1 MNSPA
6 SLANRAN
13 AESATPEHFGRV
25 HDLLIIGGG
34 INGAGIA
41 RDASGRGLTV
51 ALVEAS
57 DLGGAT
63 SSASTKLIHGGLRY
77 LEFYAFGLVRKALAE
92 REVLLDIAPHITW
105 PQSFILPHSPEQRP
119 EWMLRAGLFL
129 YDHLARRRVVP
140 GSARVDL
147 RQDRAGRA
155 LLPQFTRGFRYWDG
169 WVDDARLVIANL
181 QDARAKGAL
190 VLPRTR
196 VVRAEFDGT
205 VWQATLGDGRSL
217 AARRIINT
225 AGPWASEVA
234 RTVLGRNDAPAL
246 RLVQGSHI
254 ITRRVHMGRDAF
266 MFQQPDG
273 RIIFVIPYERDFSL
287 IGTTERDIDSPEAAQ
302 ITETETDYLIAAA
315 NRYLSRP
322 LTRSDV
328 VHSYAGVRP
337 LILEPGKGDRETTRD
352 YRLVAHDGVPA
363 MTVVGGKI
371 TTYRVLA
378 EDVLKAIAPKSKPWT
393 HDAPLPGGD
402 VVRLDGET
410 GQDAFKRWL
419 VDLTARQENYDPKL
433 VKRLAMT
440 LGTAAEPL
448 LNGGLGDNI
457 GGLFEAELDHYVR
470 NEWATCSAD
479 VLWRRTKMGL
489 HIGNAGKA
497 AVARWFGE
505 TAALDSGEAAD
516 DASTAGH
523 RFAVPGKA

>member
-1 MNSPA
+1 MNRPA
-6 SLANRAN
+6 SLD
-13 AESATPEHFGRV
+13 RV

-41 RDASGRGLTV
+41 RDAAGRGLTV
-51 ALVEAS
+51 ALAEAG

-105 PQSFILPHSPEQRP
+105 PQSFILPHSPGDRP

-140 GSARVDL
+140 DSSRIDL

-155 LLPQFTRGFRYWDG
+155 LLPEFTRAFRYWDG

-181 QDARAKGAL
+181 QDAAAKGAL
-190 VLPRTR
+190 ILPRTR
-196 VVRAEFDGT
+196 VVRAEYDGGL
-205 VWQATLGDGRSL
+205 WQATLDNGRGDGRSL

-234 RTVLGRNDAPAL
+234 RSVLGRNDAPAL

-273 RIIFVIPYERDFSL
+273 RIIFVIPYEHDFSL
-287 IGTTERDIDSPEAAQ
+287 IGTTERDIDTPEAVH
-302 ITETETDYLIAAA
+302 ISESEIEYLIAAA
-315 NRYLSRP
+315 NRYLARP
-322 LTRSDV
+322 LSRADV
-328 VHSYAGVRP
+328 IHSYAGVRP
-337 LILEPGKGDRETTRD
+337 LILEAGKGDRETTRD
-352 YRLVAHDGVPA
+352 YRLVAHEGVPA

-378 EDVLKAIAPKSKPWT
+378 EDVLKAVAPGTSAWT
-393 HDAPLPGGD
+393 QNAPLPGSD
-402 VVRLDGET
+402 MERLNGET

-419 VDLTARQENYDPKL
+419 VNLTAAQENYDPRL
-433 VKRLAMT
+433 VKRLALT

-448 LNGGLGDNI
+448 LNAGLGENI

-470 NEWATCSAD
+470 NEWATTSAD

-505 TAALDSGEAAD
+505 TAAGESAGDGGGATGGD
-516 DASTAGH
+516 DASIAGH